1 MSRDHEAGWRRS
13 RSVRPLRPNG
23 NLHQVNIRIMQAQ
36 HIVFA
41 AALSA
46 MLLIPASAP
55 AQEKSRCLLLCAP
68 ELSFEPTLTFSDLFR
83 RTAVLDLRENRVSQV
98 ESSTAFEMILA
109 MGIPTTIPRVGLTI
123 EAIWAPFGKTS
134 GNPFTGYGSEDLG
147 TDVVENPVE
156 LEFELNTYLLQS
168 EQTAGWVEAHFD
180 VVDKFSPAEKPGDER
195 FYTHKLDF
203 ELDVAVSIF
212 NGLPEGNWL
221 RNLEVEGSLDYLAT
235 GLPRRGDEVPKGE
248 QRYLDDASPWSF
260 SILLVVP
267 IAPLQE

>member
-1 MSRDHEAGWRRS
+1 
-13 RSVRPLRPNG
+13 
-23 NLHQVNIRIMQAQ
+23 MQAQ
-36 HIVFA
+36 WI
-41 AALSA
+41 ALAVAVSTA
-46 MLLIPASAP
+46 LLSPASAP

-83 RTAVLDLRENRVSQV
+83 QATVLDLRENRVSEV
-98 ESSTAFEMILA
+98 EPGVDFEMILA
-109 MGIPTTIPRVGLTI
+109 MGIPTTIPRVGLTV

-134 GNPFTGYGSEDLG
+134 GNPFTGYASEDLG

-156 LEFELNTYLLQS
+156 LEFELNTFLLKS

-180 VVDKFSPAEKPGDER
+180 IVDKFSPAERPGDKR

-221 RNLEVEGSLDYLAT
+221 RNLELEGSLDYLAT
-235 GLPRRGDEVPKGE
+235 GLPRRGDEIPRGE
-248 QRYLDDASPWSF
+248 QRYLEDASPWSF
-260 SILLVVP
+260 SVLLVVP
-267 IAPLQE
+267 LAPLHP